1 MNIGMIFG
9 DGVSG
14 KGAKSILEKMEYE
27 IIMVDDKT
35 GLPSD
40 IAEELLDKVDIF
52 IKSPGIPYTKLVKKA
67 IEMGIEV
74 IDEIELA
81 YRYMKA
87 EGIKTKI
94 IAVTGSNGKTTV
106 TTKITE
112 LLKKAGYIAEY
123 AGNIGNSFG
132 KLISERKNLDYVVLE
147 LSSFQL
153 ENIVDF
159 KADISMV
166 INLSPDH
173 LNRYE
178 SMDEYYDTKFNIT
191 KNQTKEDIFI
201 YNLNDDE
208 SLKRIADISAKKIG
222 VSIRNRKKL
231 ATCNADNF
239 KVYYKNQEILDVNKL
254 SLKGQHNLENI
265 LYILTVAKILEI
277 DEKVIEEFFY
287 TTKPLE
293 HRLEKFYKWKNIIFI
308 NDSKGTNVDAT
319 EFAMKAYPNSI
330 LICGGKDKNL
340 SLCRLCSEIKKYT
353 KEVYLI
359 GEMSERLEE
368 NLLKK
373 GYDKNKIYSLRTLEN
388 VIEYLKEKLNGEE
401 GSNITDSLEKEIVL
415 FSPATSSFDQF
426 QNFEV
431 RGKVFKE
438 LVRKYFEEGE
448 NL

>member
-153 ENIVDF
+153 ENIIDF

-239 KVYYKNQEILDVNKL
+239 KVYYKNQEILDV
-254 SLKGQHNLENI
+254 
-265 LYILTVAKILEI
+265 KIG
-277 DEKVIEEFFY
+277 
-287 TTKPLE
+287 
-293 HRLEKFYKWKNIIFI
+293 RA
-308 NDSKGTNVDAT
+308 S
-319 EFAMKAYPNSI
+319 
-330 LICGGKDKNL
+330 
-340 SLCRLCSEIKKYT
+340 CR
-353 KEVYLI
+353 
-359 GEMSERLEE
+359 ERV
-368 NLLKK
+368 
-373 GYDKNKIYSLRTLEN
+373 S
-388 VIEYLKEKLNGEE
+388 
-401 GSNITDSLEKEIVL
+401 
-415 FSPATSSFDQF
+415 SP
-426 QNFEV
+426 V
-431 RGKVFKE
+431 
-438 LVRKYFEEGE
+438 
-448 NL
+448 